1 MDEIILGFENSKI
14 KMLIHDNLWCEMYLV
29 KNKEVIA
36 LGGERLKKIISG
48 LSNVLNP
55 KIDRKYFDYQN
66 MKLFTIFNLMGP
78 HAVITGRKCN
88 DSKIELIFLD
98 VNGGVMP
105 MVHLS
110 LEDITEWVNKL
121 EKYNNL

>member
-1 MDEIILGFENSKI
+1 MDEIVLRFKNKKI

-29 KNKEVIA
+29 KKEEVIA
-36 LGGERLKKIISG
+36 LGGEMLEKIISG
-48 LSNVLNP
+48 LLNILNS
-55 KIDRKYFDYQN
+55 KIDRKYFDYQD
-66 MKLFTIFNLMGP
+66 MQLFTIFNLMGP
-78 HAVITGRKCN
+78 HAVIAGRKCN
-88 DSKIELIFLD
+88 NNKIELIFLD

-121 EKYNNL
+121 EKYDNF